1 MLAHLS
7 VQVDAPCKPSF
18 FVTTLGQAAVPTQVK
33 LLR

>member
-7 VQVDAPCKPSF
+7 VQVDAPYKPSF
-18 FVTTLGQAAVPTQVK
+18 FVTTLEQAAVLTQVK